1 MSEGSPQQEKFRA
14 AVVGWL
20 ERNTINFYVITAVLY
35 ALMIPASLWV
45 FPSTTL
51 LVTIIVLFSGL
62 ISSLGAL
69 AGILIDLK
77 QNDDIDDLQD
87 DVDDIQDDV

>member
-1 MSEGSPQQEKFRA
+1 MSEGSPRQEKFRA
-14 AVVGWL
+14 AIVGWL
-20 ERNTINFYVITAVLY
+20 ERNTINFYVLTAILY

-87 DVDDIQDDV
+87 DVDDIQDK